1 MSAMTILAPK
11 GGPIEEKFR
20 AITNES
26 GILSVVEIFRSNEV
40 VQPLA
45 NFQKAIVV
53 RLARRRSWNRIVAG
67 DLRAVLHT

>member
-1 MSAMTILAPK
+1 MSAVAILAPK
-11 GGPIEEKFR
+11 GGTVEEEFC

-26 GILSVVEIFRSNEV
+26 GILGVVEIIRSNEV

-45 NFQKAIVV
+45 NFEETIVV
-53 RLARRRSWNRIVAG
+53 GLTRGRSRNSIIVR